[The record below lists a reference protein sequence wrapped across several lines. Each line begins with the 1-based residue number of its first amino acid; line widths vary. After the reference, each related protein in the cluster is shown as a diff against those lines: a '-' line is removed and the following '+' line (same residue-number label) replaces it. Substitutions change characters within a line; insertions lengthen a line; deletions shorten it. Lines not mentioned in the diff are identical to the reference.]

1 MNSKVVI
8 ERLRTYEPELRAAGI
23 MHLSLFGSTARN
35 SNRLDSDI
43 DLLAAFDPTRRLS
56 LLDIIH
62 LENRLSDLLGVK
74 VDLVEEGTLRP
85 QIKEN
90 ADKDIL
96 YAF

>member
-1 MNSKVVI
+1 MNSKAVI

-23 MHLSLFGSTARN
+23 VHLSLFGSTARN
-35 SNRLDSDI
+35 ANRPDSDI
-43 DLLAAFDPTRRLS
+43 DLLAAFDPTRQLS

-62 LENRLSDLLGVK
+62 LENRLSDLLSAK
-74 VDLVEEGTLRP
+74 VDLIEEGTLRP
-85 QIKEN
+85 RIKAS

>member
-1 MNSKVVI
+1 MNSKAVI

-23 MHLSLFGSTARN
+23 VHLSLFGSTARN
-35 SNRLDSDI
+35 ANRPDSDI
-43 DLLAAFDPTRRLS
+43 DLLAAFDPTRQLS

-62 LENRLSDLLGVK
+62 LENHLSDLLGAK
-74 VDLVEEGTLRP
+74 VDLIEEGTLRP
-85 QIKEN
+85 RIKES